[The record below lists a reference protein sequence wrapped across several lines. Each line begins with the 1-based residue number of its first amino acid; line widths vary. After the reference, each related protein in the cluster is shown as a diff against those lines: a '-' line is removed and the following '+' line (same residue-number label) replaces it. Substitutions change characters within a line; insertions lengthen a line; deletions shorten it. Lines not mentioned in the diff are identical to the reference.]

1 MADTLVQFFIDHL
14 GGSVSNNTL
23 VFIISLMPILELRGG
38 IIAGYALGM
47 KLLPAFVISY
57 IGNILPIPFI
67 LILIEEITKLLK
79 KTPLQ
84 ASVERMEKRALS
96 KSDQIQKYGYLGLLL
111 FVGVPLPG
119 TGAWTGAFIASLL
132 KLDNRK
138 AFPIIMLGVLVAG
151 IIVSTLSFGL
161 LHAIGI
167 G

>member
-1 MADTLVQFFIDHL
+1 MAETLVQFFIEHL
-14 GGSVSNNTL
+14 GGSISNEVI

-47 KLLPAFVISY
+47 KLLPAFVISF

-67 LILIEEITKLLK
+67 LILIEEIFKLLK
-79 KTPLQ
+79 RTPLKNL
-84 ASVERMEKRALS
+84 VERLETKALS
-96 KSDQIQKYGYLGLLL
+96 KSEQIEKYGYFGLLL

-119 TGAWTGAFIASLL
+119 TGAWTGALIASLL
-132 KLDNRK
+132 KLDKRK
-138 AFPIIMLGVLVAG
+138 AFPVIILGVLVAG